1 MITQILHSS
10 DSDLLNYLK
19 NKYSNDKLLNHQN
32 FLIEIRDISGDI
44 FLQSKPIFSESIR
57 AEKFYSTEKSNDKF
71 DLLFLTDSLEQ
82 ISEQFNHPLIRNNS
96 ISHEILGAISRYFST
111 KTYNIGN
118 KSFTFTKP
126 FLMGIL
132 NVTPDSF
139 SDGGKYI
146 NYENAVNHAL
156 EMIDEGADIIDIGG
170 ESTRPG
176 SEPVTAEEEL
186 NRVIPV
192 IREILNKR
200 PDTLLSID
208 TYKSRVAST
217 ALEAGVKIV
226 NDISGFSFEPEIA
239 EVCKHYKATA
249 ILMHIRGT
257 PKTMQNNTEYDEVIS
272 DIYDFLRIQ
281 TDFALQKG
289 IENIIID
296 PGIGFGKSVKDN
308 FKIIKRL
315 KDFKSLGFPIL
326 IGVSRKSFIGKT
338 LNLEI
343 NKRDLP
349 TAAVEAVA
357 VFSGARIIRTH
368 NVKNGKQ
375 IIKLLSELF

>member
-44 FLQSKPIFSESIR
+44 FLQSKPIFSEFIR

-208 TYKSRVAST
+208 TYKSRVASK
-217 ALEAGVKIV
+217 ALEAGAKIV
-226 NDISGFSFEPEIA
+226 NDISGFSFDPGIA

-272 DIYDFLRIQ
+272 DIYDFLKIQ
-281 TDFALQKG
+281 TDFALKKG

-349 TAAVEAVA
+349 TAVVEAVA